1 MLCDNTLT
9 YFGTVAQYCQV
20 IRKMIILL
28 HFTIFSTLL
37 AFSKSDIFK
46 SWTVYQLLERD
57 GYQAETHTVITEDGY
72 ILSVHRIPGR
82 ENSTPVLLSH
92 GLLMNSAIWLI
103 PGKGKSLAYLLADRG
118 YDVWMSNV
126 RGNDYTSH
134 VNLTSDTYEF
144 WDFSFHEMGIYD
156 FPATINYI
164 SNITNDKVIMVG
176 HSLGT
181 TISFVMESERPEMA
195 DKVKLIIS
203 LGPGILFENQNYN
216 SRIFFMFVEFFGK
229 ILRKSNIFTSTRS
242 LQSPLLKI
250 IHTLLCELSEEES
263 LFCQKIYFSVLG
275 PELNQFNNTLL
286 APILEN
292 VPSFS
297 SSKILLHLLQGL
309 YWKRLAQYDYGE
321 KKNLEIYNSTE
332 SPAYN
337 LTRVT
342 SPIALI
348 VSDDDLYAI
357 SEDVRALSELLP
369 NVVDKYKVNYKGFT
383 HMDFIWGID
392 ANSLVYD
399 HVIDLIR
406 KFT

>member
-1 MLCDNTLT
+1 MD
-9 YFGTVAQYCQV
+9 
-20 IRKMIILL
+20 
-28 HFTIFSTLL
+28 S
-37 AFSKSDIFK
+37 
-46 SWTVYQLLERD
+46 ERD

-229 ILRKSNIFTSTRS
+229 
-242 LQSPLLKI
+242 
-250 IHTLLCELSEEES
+250 
-263 LFCQKIYFSVLG
+263 
-275 PELNQFNNTLL
+275 TLL